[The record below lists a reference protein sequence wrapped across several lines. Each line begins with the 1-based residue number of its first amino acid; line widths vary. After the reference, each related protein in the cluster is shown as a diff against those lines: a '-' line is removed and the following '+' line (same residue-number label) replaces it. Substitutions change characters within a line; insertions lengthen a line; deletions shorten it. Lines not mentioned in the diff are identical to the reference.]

1 VVKKILRILQEAIL
15 KLESERKKIEKIR
28 EYDRKI
34 KELYEK
40 EKILLQF
47 ADAFCMCITSGRI
60 EDAEKLLKEGEF
72 KIEGIEINQLVPKS
86 KMDPEIFKR
95 KVQNLV
101 NKINSK
107 IENIEKKKAALM
119 ERTDIP
125 KHISE
130 RRRFVEKLQHRV

>member
-1 VVKKILRILQEAIL
+1 VVKNSKDTTGSLL

-28 EYDRKI
+28 EYNRKI

-47 ADAFCMCITSGRI
+47 ADAFYMCITSGRI
-60 EDAEKLLKEGEF
+60 EDAEKLLKEYGEF
-72 KIEGIEINQLVPKS
+72 KIEGIEINQLVPRS
-86 KMDPEIFKR
+86 KMGPEIFKR

-107 IENIEKKKAALM
+107 IENIEKKAALM
-119 ERTDIP
+119 KRTDIP

-130 RRRFVEKLQHRV
+130 RRRFVEKLQHHV